1 MPTTKEDEKSAKTT
15 NQTSKML
22 KFINMLKTNSKQ
34 YQLNFAKYIVS
45 VIDSEDL
52 PSDKMTN
59 KEKVFFIMDRFNKE
73 YCYSQNLQRHK
84 NDITKLMAE
93 WLSGLAINIP
103 YTYNDIIKLS
113 KDLLETD
120 TLKNEDKI
128 VENYFNFMA
137 IQIIQLA
144 TRLHTQNK

>member
-1 MPTTKEDEKSAKTT
+1 
-15 NQTSKML
+15 
-22 KFINMLKTNSKQ
+22 MLKTNSIK
-34 YQLNFAKYIVS
+34 YQTNFAKYIIS
-45 VIDSEDL
+45 VIDGEDL

-59 KEKVFFIMDRFNKE
+59 KEKVFWLLEERFHKE
-73 YCYSQNLQRHK
+73 YCYQQNLDRYK
-84 NDITKLMAE
+84 NDMTKLMAE

-103 YTYNDIIKLS
+103 YTYNDVIKLS

-137 IQIIQLA
+137 IQIFKLA
-144 TRLHTQNK
+144 KNLHNKK